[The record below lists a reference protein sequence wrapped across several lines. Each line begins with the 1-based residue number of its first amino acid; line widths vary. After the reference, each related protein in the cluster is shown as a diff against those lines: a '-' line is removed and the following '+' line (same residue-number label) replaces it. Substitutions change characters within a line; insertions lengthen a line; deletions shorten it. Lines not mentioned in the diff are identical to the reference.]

1 MAKPEIQAPPGFY
14 RYTDGD
20 GHVHI
25 VDRLEAV
32 PKAYR
37 SEAEKVEAKGSRLD
51 LFSFEDGDGHTL
63 IADSLEAI
71 PAKFRKV
78 AKKIDEKDAAK
89 VVAELKEKAVAA
101 KKGGLAKAKQAQR
114 EVGDVVP
121 FVKDLD
127 IPSMMFGVGLTLV
140 FVFVLSVMRRTGRV
154 LAKIGLVLLIVA
166 FVAGSYFAW
175 IRRVAGLGDTKL
187 SSPTAMID
195 DAKKAA
201 KQMQDKLE
209 AQQRILEKI
218 EANER

>member
-1 MAKPEIQAPPGFY
+1 MAKPEIQGPPGFY
-14 RYTDGD
+14 RYVDSE
-20 GHVHI
+20 GHVHL

-37 SEAEKVEAKGSRLD
+37 SEAEKIEAKDSRLD
-51 LFSFEDGDGHTL
+51 LFAFEDGDGHTL

-89 VVAELKEKAVAA
+89 VVAELKKKASAA
-101 KKGGLAKAKQAQR
+101 KKDGLATAREAQR
-114 EVGDVVP
+114 EIGDVVP

-127 IPSMMFGVGLTLV
+127 IPSVMFGVGLTLI
-140 FVFVLSVMRRTGRV
+140 FMFVLSLMRRTGR
-154 LAKIGLVLLIVA
+154 LFAKVGLLLLIAV

-187 SSPTAMID
+187 SSPTSMID
-195 DAKKAA
+195 DAKKVA

-209 AQQRILEKI
+209 AQQRVLERI